1 MSQPVETIETSNAAR
16 DREGLAR
23 SQAALNSALNSS
35 APVPEGFD
43 AGQIRTAADSLARKR
58 ARSVQKAWPATA
70 AALDQSFELHFGSYC
85 AVYPAPPESPFLD
98 GLQFVRWL
106 EGLKLLPPDGRV
118 ELKRW
123 RVYRD
128 GIPRIV
134 RLDRVLVLLLRTRR
148 SVRAFRVKF

>member
-1 MSQPVETIETSNAAR
+1 MSQPVESIETSSASG
-16 DREGLAR
+16 DRAGLAR
-23 SQAALNSALNSS
+23 SQAALVGALNKS

-43 AGQIRTAADSLARKR
+43 AGQIRTAGDSLARKR

-70 AALDQSFELHFGSYC
+70 GALDQTFDAHFRSYC
-85 AVYPAPPESPFLD
+85 ALHSAPPESPFLD

-106 EGLKLLPPDGRV
+106 EGLKLLPPDGRM

-134 RLDRVLVLLLRTRR
+134 RQDRALVLLLRVRK